1 VIEVE
6 TGDLGALRGERD
18 GDVDRRRRLAG
29 AALFIG
35 EDDDM
40 RPCGHGFFPKSI
52 LPGCPV
58 AALFIEAARS
68 LFEGV
73 NGADSS
79 RPGRLA
85 RRGRRIPRRRGDHRA
100 GADDGRAAR
109 GPYGADR
116 GGAAPGH
123 EGDRIEDLA
132 RYPRREAA
140 DARLLADHGC
150 DLLWAPPVEVMYPEG
165 FATNV
170 SVTGVSDGLDGA
182 ARPGHF
188 DGVATVVTK
197 LFNQTRADIAYFG
210 EKDFQQLAVIRRF
223 VVDLDMAIEI
233 VGVPTQRDDDGLA
246 LSSRNIYLDEEQR
259 AKAIALPRALGVAA
273 RGIARGDDPEGA
285 LAEARGA
292 LVAAGF
298 EVDYVALA
306 DAETLAESPAADRP
320 RRLLAAARMG
330 TTRLIDN
337 VAVEATP

>member
-1 VIEVE
+1 MQTVR
-6 TGDLGALRGERD
+6 DLAGLRDAVAAFRAEGATIALVPTMGALH
-18 GDVDRRRRLAG
+18 AG
-29 AALFIG
+29 HMAL
-35 EDDDM
+35 
-40 RPCGHGFFPKSI
+40 
-52 LPGCPV
+52 
-58 AALFIEAARS
+58 IEAAR
-68 LFEGV
+68 
-73 NGADSS
+73 
-79 RPGRLA
+79 RPGTKVIA
-85 RRGRRIPRRRGDHRA
+85 SIFVNPKQF
-100 GADDGRAAR
+100 
-109 GPYGADR
+109 GPN
-116 GGAAPGH
+116 
-123 EGDRIEDLA
+123 EDLA

-150 DLLWAPPVEVMYPEG
+150 DLLWAPPVEVMYPKG

-170 SVTGVSDGLDGA
+170 SVSGVSDGLDGA

-223 VVDLDMAIEI
+223 VADLDMAIEI

-259 AKAIALPRALGVAA
+259 AKAVALPRALGVAA
-273 RGIARGDDPEGA
+273 RSIARGDDPEGA

-337 VAVEATP
+337 VAVEETP